1 MANLR
6 PQTHERRA
14 ARAGWT
20 VAEQP
25 ADQLPRKRDAVSV
38 AKEERDAQ
46 AFDRRPLDDDEPQ
59 AVDPN
64 DAPAAQA

>member
-6 PQTHERRA
+6 PQTHERRG

-25 ADQLPRKRDAVSV
+25 ADQLPRKRDA
-38 AKEERDAQ
+38 Q

-59 AVDPN
+59 AADPN